1 PAACSDT
8 RRRTAAIEAW
18 LDTIERLFDNI
29 EQSFFPSMHIQM
41 PALSRLAFVDL
52 ETSGLSPR
60 ADRITEIGVITVDAG
75 KVEEW
80 TTLINPGRDVT
91 ERARA
96 RNEQF
101 CGGNGVANEDL
112 AAAPSFADIAAQLH
126 ARLAGRLF
134 VAHNARFDFGFLHA
148 AFARSGLEFAPPVL
162 CTVMLSRKLY
172 PDVAGHDL
180 DTLMDR
186 HGLQAEV
193 RHRALPDARLLWQ
206 FWRIIQGEH
215 SAENLAAAVE
225 QLLAGPVLPA
235 HLDPSLI
242 DRLPEAPG
250 VYVLHGGNA
259 AVLHIGKAANLRR
272 HLIAY
277 FRLDRTSAK
286 AAAVSHLVRNITW
299 RETRGA
305 IGAYLQRAALAE
317 AAAPCHAARALV
329 AWRLQ
334 PDAYPAA
341 ELVAL
346 ENGTRNGGDLYG
358 LFDSA
363 RKARNA
369 LLRLAKREHLCL
381 GLLGLAHLPAAPCTA
396 CAVHDPAQCV
406 RRTDRLKHLAK
417 AAVALRSWRVEQWPY
432 DGPIGVRERSDL
444 HVLDDWRYLGTAQG
458 EHEVHQ
464 VMQTRAQY
472 FDQDTFNFL
481 TRTLRRLPRRR
492 ILRLTPVR
500 DANPFDPP

>member
-1 PAACSDT
+1 
-8 RRRTAAIEAW
+8 
-18 LDTIERLFDNI
+18 
-29 EQSFFPSMHIQM
+29 M
-41 PALSRLAFVDL
+41 PGLAFVDL

-60 ADRITEIGVITVDAG
+60 ADRITEIGVVTVDPTG
-75 KVEEW
+75 VEEW

-91 ERARA
+91 ERAQA
-96 RNEQF
+96 RIDRSYA
-101 CGGNGVANEDL
+101 GGAIANEDL
-112 AAAPSFADIAAQLH
+112 AGAPSFADIASHLH

-148 AFARSGLEFAPPVL
+148 AFARTGFEFQPPVL

-180 DTLMDR
+180 DTLMHR
-186 HGLQAEV
+186 HGLHAEV

-206 FWRIIQGEH
+206 FWQIVQREH
-215 SAENLAAAVE
+215 STGDLEGAVE
-225 QLLAGPVLPA
+225 QLLAGPVLPP

-250 VYVLHGGNA
+250 VYVLHGENDV
-259 AVLHIGKAANLRR
+259 VLHIGKAANLRR
-272 HLIAY
+272 HLIGY

-317 AAAPCHAARALV
+317 AAAPRNSARALV
-329 AWRLQ
+329 AWRLR

-346 ENGTRNGGDLYG
+346 ENGTRNHGDLYG

-369 LLRLAKREHLCL
+369 LLRLAQREHLCL
-381 GLLGLAHLPAAPCTA
+381 GLLGLAHLPATPCTA
-396 CAVHDPAQCV
+396 CAAHEHAKCAS
-406 RRTDRLKHLAK
+406 RTGRLKHLAK
-417 AAVALRSWRVEQWPY
+417 AAIALRPLRVEQWPY
-432 DGPIGVRERSDL
+432 EGPIGVRERSDL

-458 EHEVHQ
+458 EHEVHH
-464 VMQTRAQY
+464 VMQTRAHC
-472 FDQDTFNFL
+472 FDQDMFNFL

-492 ILRLTPVR
+492 ILRLR
-500 DANPFDPP
+500 RAHEANASDPT